1 MESTSLTEITTNQFT
16 LYAFI
21 GYIIIILLV
30 GILSAKFSSQGL
42 GEFFLGGRKMNK
54 FVVALSAVA
63 SGRSS
68 WLLIGL
74 TGMAYV
80 KGISAIWAAVGYIV
94 VEFLMFIYA
103 APRLREQTERND
115 DLTIPDYF
123 ESRHNDSSHLL
134 RVLSVIIIVVFMT
147 AYISAQLAAGGKA
160 FSTSFDVTPLTGVI
174 VTAAIV
180 LLYTLLG
187 GFLAVSVTDVIQAVF
202 MLFALF
208 VLPVIAVI
216 DFGGVAE
223 VVQKLNGVNPAY
235 IDPFSLSTGALIGF
249 VGIGL
254 GSPGNPHILVRYM
267 SITNSKQLRFSAYVG
282 TFWNIVMAASAVVIG
297 LVGRAYFVSSNL
309 LPEGDPENIFPYL
322 AQLHLHP
329 ILFGIIIAS
338 ILAAIMST
346 ADSMLLVSA
355 SAIVRDIYQKIIAP
369 GKELSNKELV
379 LYSRFII
386 FVIILFAFVFGY
398 VAQDLV
404 FWLVLFAWGGLGA
417 AFGPPLLLSLF
428 WHRTNK
434 YGVAAGFISGMVTVI
449 LWNQIDFLKNIIY
462 ELVPAFLISTL
473 LTILVSLITKPNKRY
488 DIITDLSS
496 EK

>member
-1 MESTSLTEITTNQFT
+1 MNQTTTFEITSNQFT

-21 GYIIIILLV
+21 GYIIIIILV
-30 GILSAKFSSQGL
+30 GFLSARFSSQGL
-42 GEFFLGGRKMNK
+42 SEFFLGGRKMNK

-80 KGISAIWAAVGYIV
+80 RGLSAIWAAVGYII
-94 VEFLMFIYA
+94 VEFLMFIFA
-103 APRLREQTERND
+103 APRLRDQTESYDNI
-115 DLTIPDYF
+115 TIPDYF
-123 ESRHNDSSHLL
+123 ESRHNDNSHLL
-134 RVLSVIIIVVFMT
+134 RILSVIIIVVFMT

-160 FSTSFDVTPLTGVI
+160 FSASFDVDQFTGVI
-174 VTAAIV
+174 VTAIIV

-208 VLPVIAVI
+208 VLPIVAIV
-216 DFGGVAE
+216 DFGGINNIIH
-223 VVQKLNGVNPAY
+223 QLNSYDVSF
-235 IDPFSLSTGALIGF
+235 IDPFALSTGALIGF

-267 SITNSKQLRFSAYVG
+267 SIQKSSQLKFSAYVG
-282 TFWNIVMAASAVVIG
+282 TFWNIIMAVSAVIIG
-297 LVGRAYFVSSNL
+297 LVGRAYFLSVNA
-309 LPEGDPENIFPYL
+309 LPDTDPENVFPYL

-355 SAIVRDIYQKIIAP
+355 SAIVRDIYQKIVAP
-369 GKELSNKELV
+369 EKELSNKQLIF
-379 LYSRFII
+379 YSRLII
-386 FVIILFAFVFGY
+386 FAIMIFAFVFGY

-428 WHRTNK
+428 WKKTNK
-434 YGVAAGFISGMVTVI
+434 YGVAAGFITGMIVI
-449 LWNQIDFLKNIIY
+449 IIWNQADALKNIIY
-462 ELVPAFLISTL
+462 ELVPAFFLSTL
-473 LTILVSLITKPNKRY
+473 FTIVFSFIFNPKRQEET
-488 DIITDLSS
+488 IQDLS
-496 EK
+496 EKI

>member
-1 MESTSLTEITTNQFT
+1 MDGTSLTEITANQYT

-21 GYIIIILLV
+21 GYILIILLV

-42 GEFFLGGRKMNK
+42 NEFFLGGRKMNK

-74 TGMAYV
+74 TGMAYLR
-80 KGISAIWAAVGYIV
+80 GISTIWAAVGYVV

-103 APRLREQTERND
+103 APRLREQTERNE

-123 ESRHNDSSHLL
+123 ESRHNDNTHLL
-134 RVLSVIIIVVFMT
+134 RILAVIIIVVFMT

-160 FSTSFDVTPLTGVI
+160 FSASFDVTPLTGVI
-174 VTAAIV
+174 VTAIIV

-187 GFLAVSVTDVIQAVF
+187 GFLAVSVTDVIQAIF
-202 MLFALF
+202 MLIALF
-208 VLPVIAVI
+208 VLPVIAII
-216 DFGGVAE
+216 DFGGIAE
-223 VVQKLNGVNPAY
+223 VYNRVQNVSPIY
-235 IDPFSLSTGALIGF
+235 VDPFSLSTGALIGF
-249 VGIGL
+249 IGIGL

-267 SITNSKQLRFSAYVG
+267 SIANSKQLKFSAYVG
-282 TFWNIVMAASAVVIG
+282 TFWNIVMALSAVIIG
-297 LVGRAYFVSSNL
+297 LVGRAYFVSANL
-309 LPEGDPENIFPYL
+309 LPDADPENVFPYL
-322 AQLHLHP
+322 AQPHLHP
-329 ILFGIIIAS
+329 ILFGIVIAS

-355 SAIVRDIYQKIIAP
+355 SAIIRDIYQKIISP
-369 GKELSNKELV
+369 SKELSNKELV

-386 FVIILFAFVFGY
+386 FVIMLFAFLFGY
-398 VAQDLV
+398 IAQNLV

-434 YGVAAGFISGMVTVI
+434 YGVAAGFIGGMVSI
-449 LWNQIDFLKNIIY
+449 IIWNQVDVLKNFIY
-462 ELVPAFLISTL
+462 ELVPAFIISTL
-473 LTILVSLITKPNKRY
+473 LTIIFSLVTKPNKRY
-488 DIITDLSS
+488 EVITDLNK